1 MMIKLNTNR
10 KFKVVFPIIFLFV
23 GLFISTSLFADVNP
37 SSLFC
42 DHMVL
47 QRDVAIPV
55 WGMATEGEQI
65 SVTLNNASQ
74 RTVADGSGKWMVRLN
89 KQKAGGPYQ
98 LEIKGK
104 NVVALKDVYVGEV
117 WLCSGQ
123 SNMDMTVAKENRYW
137 CGVQNEAQEVESANY
152 PQIRVFDV
160 DFTPNNTVQTNA
172 VGQWEI
178 CSPKTV
184 GHFSAAA
191 YFFAREI
198 YQKLH
203 VPIGLITSA
212 YGASTAETWI
222 SKSALES
229 HPSLKPLLDAY
240 NQKWEKFVA
249 DSAGIMQKYK
259 DQLAK
264 YNGDLAAAQAA
275 SGDVNAK
282 KPKVPRNPDPE
293 LDQHNPIVCYN
304 GMIAPLVPYAIRGAI
319 WYQGESNGPS
329 ATQYREI
336 METLIA
342 DWRTRWG
349 QGNFPFL
356 YVQLA
361 NYGKPMTEPVKNDPL
376 MIVREAQVQNLSV
389 PNTAMVCA
397 IENAGDQPENI
408 HPKNKQAIGYRVGL
422 AARAKVYGE
431 KVEYSGPMYKKYKV
445 EGKNIR
451 LYFDHVGTGLVA
463 KDGKLTGFAI
473 CGEDKKWVWA
483 DAKIDGKTVLVSN
496 SEITKPIA
504 VRYCWGTNP
513 PASLSNKE
521 GLWTPNFRTD
531 NF

>member
-1 MMIKLNTNR
+1 
-10 KFKVVFPIIFLFV
+10 
-23 GLFISTSLFADVNP
+23 
-37 SSLFC
+37 
-42 DHMVL
+42 
-47 QRDVAIPV
+47 
-55 WGMATEGEQI
+55 
-65 SVTLNNASQ
+65 
-74 RTVADGSGKWMVRLN
+74 
-89 KQKAGGPYQ
+89 
-98 LEIKGK
+98 
-104 NVVALKDVYVGEV
+104 
-117 WLCSGQ
+117 
-123 SNMDMTVAKENRYW
+123 
-137 CGVQNEAQEVESANY
+137 
-152 PQIRVFDV
+152 
-160 DFTPNNTVQTNA
+160 
-172 VGQWEI
+172 
-178 CSPKTV
+178 
-184 GHFSAAA
+184 
-191 YFFAREI
+191 
-198 YQKLH
+198 
-203 VPIGLITSA
+203 
-212 YGASTAETWI
+212 
-222 SKSALES
+222 
-229 HPSLKPLLDAY
+229 
-240 NQKWEKFVA
+240 
-249 DSAGIMQKYK
+249 
-259 DQLAK
+259 
-264 YNGDLAAAQAA
+264 
-275 SGDVNAK
+275 
-282 KPKVPRNPDPE
+282 
-293 LDQHNPIVCYN
+293 
-304 GMIAPLVPYAIRGAI
+304 
-319 WYQGESNGPS
+319 
-329 ATQYREI
+329 

-349 QGNFPFL
+349 LGNFPFL

-408 HPKNKQAIGYRVGL
+408 HPKNKQAIGYRLGL

-496 SEITKPIA
+496 SEIAKPIA